1 MNIEGS
7 FNGVSGNLKNG
18 LSESSFATHETC
30 QYSRPCIELGIP
42 ILFTEIS
49 TVADQGISQV
59 VARFQPEENK
69 EFKIVTDVM
78 INAYGGGT
86 KGPEITKMPLLF
98 QADDDKDRNRLLF
111 TLCLGFPESSP
122 FAEDFSGLDGK
133 DLKLKFEFTF
143 SSLTS
148 LHLLVPVTLKPSTN
162 SLEVG
167 LIDRVVPA
175 PRLIPVNL
183 FLILFYV
190 ITTGMWNFYLNDSV
204 HLQNPV
210 TGKIAAVMLGI
221 FVAFLGISVS
231 RLKSWFKTITHIY
244 GFINFPE
251 LHLPPATI
259 RMLGT
264 RKGFSL
270 VVAALIVTGV
280 LIWDQW
286 SLELPQDILK
296 DGRFAVYDIVE
307 TEFVVSKRI
316 YHRDLKQ
323 TGRFQVVCG
332 LNNKLVALQK
342 KIFLGEIKL
351 SSSIWM
357 RYIRAKFDGNKMYF
371 KQQFGPTISFNAK
384 KPDKSIDDT
393 ELLRIIENVLS
404 GQQVEG
410 VSLCENVILYTR
422 ARIMTA
428 DSLRNIAADAENE
441 IVPYEM
447 NSSEIY
453 EKREFL
459 HEELKQKL
467 KASLENTGYDISAS
481 VLVEVTK
488 QILENVDSSQE
499 HLLLKEVKAFILL
512 RGLWSAAKNS
522 TVAVSEKQIEETA
535 KTVQVRLCELEWS
548 ANHNKALATLWEF
561 LLEIEKLFPSY
572 SQTRIHEAAIGFEK
586 GSYAWLI
593 KQEPAATARYLRCCL
608 RLLSLENNEG
618 GNARRAFFHSRFIS
632 IRQRLGEKPTL
643 QNYFLTFFENIN
655 EKLDEN
661 EKEVLEGLFT
671 GRKMGTSVNK

>member
-7 FNGVSGNLKNG
+7 FNGVSKFLNNG

-30 QYSRPCIELGIP
+30 QYLQPCIELGIP

-49 TVADQGISQV
+49 TVAGQGISQV
-59 VARFQPEENK
+59 VARLQSEDNK

-78 INAYGGGT
+78 INAYTGGT

-111 TLCLGFPESSP
+111 TLCLGFPKSSS
-122 FAEDFSGLDGK
+122 FVENFSGLDGK
-133 DLKLKFEFTF
+133 GLKLEFEFTF

-148 LHLLVPVTLKPSTN
+148 LKLLVPVTLKLSTN

-167 LIDRVVPA
+167 SIDRVVPA
-175 PRLIPVNL
+175 SRLIPVNL

-190 ITTGMWNFYLNDSV
+190 IITGMWNFYLNDSV
-204 HLQNPV
+204 HLQNPIK
-210 TGKIAAVMLGI
+210 GKIAAVLLGI

-231 RLKSWFKTITHIY
+231 RLKSWFKTITHSY
-244 GFINFPE
+244 GLINFPE

-270 VVAALIVTGV
+270 VVAVLIVTGI

-286 SLELPQDILK
+286 SLELPQSILK
-296 DGRFAVYDIVE
+296 DGHFSVYDTVE
-307 TEFVVSKRI
+307 REFVTSKRI

-332 LNNKLVALQK
+332 LDNKFEALQK
-342 KIFLGEIKL
+342 KFFLGGIKL
-351 SSSIWM
+351 GSSIWM
-357 RYIRAKFDGNKMYF
+357 RYIYANFDGKKMVF
-371 KQQFGPTISFNAK
+371 KQQFGPTIPFNTK
-384 KPDKSIDDT
+384 KPNKSIDDR

-404 GQQVEG
+404 GQQIEG
-410 VSLCENVILYTR
+410 VSLCENAILYSR
-422 ARIMTA
+422 ARIITA
-428 DSLRNIAADAENE
+428 DSLRNIAANAENE
-441 IVPYEM
+441 IFPYEM

-459 HEELKQKL
+459 HEKLKQKL
-467 KASLENTGYDISAS
+467 KASLETTGYDIPAS

-488 QILENVDSSQE
+488 KILENVDSSQE

-522 TVAVSEKQIEETA
+522 AVAVSEKQIEDTA
-535 KTVQVRLCELEWS
+535 EAVQVRLCKLDWS

-572 SQTRIHEAAIGFEK
+572 SQTQIHEAAIGFEK
-586 GSYAWLI
+586 GSDAWLI
-593 KQEPAATARYLRCCL
+593 KQESAATARYLRCCL
-608 RLLSLENNEG
+608 RLHSFKNNEG
-618 GNARRAFFHSRFIS
+618 GNARRAFFQSRFIS
-632 IRQRLGEKPTL
+632 IRQRLGGKLTL

-661 EKEVLEGLFT
+661 EKEVFEGLFA
-671 GRKMGTSVNK
+671 G